1 MAEIRY
7 FSAAVVKLLGVLLPE
22 RYHKLIGLYT
32 DNRKFLNYCFV
43 CGVLGVAVNMVVLYS
58 LVNLFPLWL
67 ANGAAILAGMA
78 NNFYLTVG
86 PLGYLFEFHEKEAK
100 KGEA

>member
-1 MAEIRY
+1 MTEVRY

-22 RYHKLIGLYT
+22 RYHKWIGLYT

-43 CGVLGVAVNMVVLYS
+43 CGVLGVTVNMLVLYS

-67 ANGAAILAGMA
+67 ANGVAILAGMA
-78 NNFYLTVG
+78 NNYVLTVG
-86 PLGYLFEFHEKEAK
+86 SLSYLFEFREKEEAK
-100 KGEA
+100 K